1 MTTDHDRAKAS
12 PEQIRYADLLF
23 YGCWGGLLLLTVTYS
38 LYAFGVMAPHI
49 PLTEV
54 SNYWGMSVNEYLHV
68 AHVPAGW
75 GWTSMVGKGDFL
87 NFIGVAFLAGL
98 TIIGY
103 LTLIPAYWKKNDKI
117 FVVICTL
124 EVLVLSLAAS
134 GILGSAGH

>member
-1 MTTDHDRAKAS
+1 
-12 PEQIRYADLLF
+12 
-23 YGCWGGLLLLTVTYS
+23 
-38 LYAFGVMAPHI
+38 
-49 PLTEV
+49 
-54 SNYWGMSVNEYLHV
+54 MSVNEYLHV
-68 AHVPAGW
+68 AHVPTGW
-75 GWTSMVGKGDFL
+75 GWASMVGKGDFL
-87 NFIGVAFLAGL
+87 NFIGIAFLGGL